1 MFGYVRINK
10 MELKMKEYYKYRGY
24 YCGLCKYLKENFGEI
39 SRLSLNYDITF
50 LIILLSSIYKSQ
62 NSITKERC
70 IVKPTQKTLR
80 IVNDITEYGANMNI
94 ILTHNKLK
102 DNIEDDK
109 RIKDHILFYIHSN
122 VYKKIDN
129 IYKQKSEFIKNKL
142 KELSEL
148 EKNNIM
154 SIDKTSNIFGDIMKE
169 VFSYKE
175 DEYAHIL
182 GNIGFNIGKYI
193 YILDAYE
200 DLDEDLKKGRYNP
213 FMNYIDNRENLKSKV
228 ENLILII
235 LSFIE
240 EDINKLELS
249 ENRGIVENIIYSG
262 MYLRFINIMKGRD
275 NDEKSI

>member
-10 MELKMKEYYKYRGY
+10 MELKIKEYYKYRGY

-39 SRLSLNYDITF
+39 SRLSLNYDVTF
-50 LIILLSSIYKSQ
+50 LIILLSSIYKMED
-62 NSITKERC
+62 SITKERC
-70 IVKPTQKTLR
+70 IVKPTQRNFR
-80 IVNDITEYGANMNI
+80 IINDITEYGANMNI

-109 RIKDHILFYIHSN
+109 KIKDYILYNIHGN
-122 VYKKIDN
+122 VYKKINN
-129 IYKQKSEFIKNKL
+129 IYKQKSDFIQNKL
-142 KELSEL
+142 EELSEL
-148 EKNNIM
+148 EKNKIM
-154 SIDKTSNIFGDIMKE
+154 CIDKTSNIFGDIMRE
-169 VFSYKE
+169 VFHYKD
-175 DEYAHIL
+175 DEYTYIL

-200 DLDEDLKKGRYNP
+200 DLDEDFKLGRYNP
-213 FMNYIDNRENLKSKV
+213 FMNYIYNKEELKNKV

-240 EDINKLELS
+240 EDITKLELKD
-249 ENRGIVENIIYSG
+249 NKGILENIIYSG
-262 MYLRFINIMKGRD
+262 MYLRFTNIMKGRD

>member
-10 MELKMKEYYKYRGY
+10 MELKIKEYYKYRGY

-39 SRLSLNYDITF
+39 SRLSLNYDVTF
-50 LIILLSSIYKSQ
+50 LITLLSSIYKSE

-70 IVKPTQKTLR
+70 LVKPMNKNLR

-102 DNIEDDK
+102 DNIDDDK
-109 RIKDHILFYIHSN
+109 RIKDYLLFYMHKS
-122 VYKKIDN
+122 VYKKIN
-129 IYKQKSEFIKNKL
+129 NTYRQKSEFIQNKL

-148 EKNNIM
+148 EKDNTMN
-154 SIDKTSNIFGDIMKE
+154 IDKTSNIFGDIMRE
-169 VFSYKE
+169 VFHYKD
-175 DEYAHIL
+175 DEYTYIL

-200 DLDEDLKKGRYNP
+200 DLDDDFKLGRYNP
-213 FMNYIDNRENLKSKV
+213 FMNYIDNKEELKNKV
-228 ENLILII
+228 ENIILLI

-240 EDINKLELS
+240 EDIMKLELS
-249 ENRGIVENIIYSG
+249 DNKGIVENIIYSG
-262 MYLRFINIMKGRD
+262 MYLRFTNIMKGRD

>member
-39 SRLSLNYDITF
+39 SRLSLNYDVTF
-50 LIILLSSIYKSQ
+50 LIILLSSIYKSED
-62 NSITKERC
+62 SITKERC
-70 IVKPTQKTLR
+70 IVKPMSKNLR
-80 IVNDITEYGANMNI
+80 IVNEITEYGANMNI

-102 DNIEDDK
+102 DNIDDDK
-109 RIKDHILFYIHSN
+109 RIKDHVFYYIHGK
-122 VYKKIDN
+122 VYKKTDST
-129 IYKQKSEFIKNKL
+129 YKQKSEYIQNKL
-142 KELSEL
+142 KELHVL
-148 EKNNIM
+148 EKNNTM
-154 SIDKTSNIFGDIMKE
+154 SIDKTSNIFGDIMRE

-175 DEYAHIL
+175 DEYTHIL

-213 FMNYIDNRENLKSKV
+213 FINYKENKEELKNKV

>member
-10 MELKMKEYYKYRGY
+10 MELKVKEYYKYRGY

-39 SRLSLNYDITF
+39 SRLSLNYDVTF
-50 LIILLSSIYKSQ
+50 LIILLSAIYKSE

-70 IVKPTQKTLR
+70 IVKPTSKNLR
-80 IVNDITEYGANMNI
+80 IINEITEYGANINI

-102 DNIEDDK
+102 DNIDDDK
-109 RIKDHILFYIHSN
+109 RIKDHILYYIHNN
-122 VYKKIDN
+122 VYNKTDN
-129 IYKQKSEFIKNKL
+129 IYKQKSEFIQSKL
-142 KELSEL
+142 KELYEL
-148 EKNNIM
+148 EKKNTM
-154 SIDKTSNIFGDIMKE
+154 CIDKTSNIFGDIMRD
-169 VFSYKE
+169 VFCYKE
-175 DEYAHIL
+175 DEYKHIL

-200 DLDEDLKKGRYNP
+200 DLDEDLKRERYNP
-213 FMNYIDNRENLKSKV
+213 FMNYIDNREELKSKV

-240 EDINKLELS
+240 EDINKLELND
-249 ENRGIVENIIYSG
+249 NRDIVENIIYSG

-275 NDEKSI
+275 NNEKSI

>member
-24 YCGLCKYLKENFGEI
+24 YCGLCKYLKQNFGEI
-39 SRLSLNYDITF
+39 SRLSLNYDVTF
-50 LIILLSSIYKSQ
+50 LIILLSSIYKSE

-70 IVKPTQKTLR
+70 IVKPASKNLR
-80 IVNDITEYGANMNI
+80 IVNEITEYGANMNI

-102 DNIEDDK
+102 DNVDDDK
-109 RIKDHILFYIHSN
+109 RIKDHLFYYIHSR
-122 VYKKIDN
+122 VYNKTDST
-129 IYKQKSEFIKNKL
+129 YKQKSEYIQSKL
-142 KELSEL
+142 KELYEL
-148 EKNNIM
+148 EKNNTM
-154 SIDKTSNIFGDIMKE
+154 CIDKTSNIFGDIMRE
-169 VFSYKE
+169 VFRYKE
-175 DEYAHIL
+175 DEYTHIL

-193 YILDAYE
+193 YILDAYD
-200 DLDEDLKKGRYNP
+200 DLDEDLKKERYNP
-213 FMNYIDNRENLKSKV
+213 FMNYIDNREELKSKV

-249 ENRGIVENIIYSG
+249 ENKGIVENIIYSG
-262 MYLRFINIMKGRD
+262 MYLRVINIMKGRD